1 MSTGETKSNV
11 GSDHSVVVVVVC
23 AEIWFSVFVF
33 KLLICIARLL
43 FWRSSSVIKLSC
55 YSFAAIEAVPP
66 KLSMIAS
73 RRRSFEERS
82 ADQVRFVGWS
92 VSVAAARVTGLEWW
106 RSHGRAFDD
115 GMGWDE
121 KEQSSRD
128 GLSHHWYDQIVVWLH
143 ALVWSN

>member
-11 GSDHSVVVVVVC
+11 RSDHSVVVVVVC

-66 KLSMIAS
+66 KLPMIAS
-73 RRRSFEERS
+73 SELWREKCRSG
-82 ADQVRFVGWS
+82 QVGWS
-92 VSVAAARVTGLEWW
+92 VSLSSSRTSHWIGMMKEPREGIWW
-106 RSHGRAFDD
+106 WD
-115 GMGWDE
+115 GMGWE
-121 KEQSSRD
+121 GAEQQRWFIAPPIRSDLCVAALD
-128 GLSHHWYDQIVVWLH
+128 GVE
-143 ALVWSN
+143 

>member
-11 GSDHSVVVVVVC
+11 RCDHSVVVVVVC
-23 AEIWFSVFVF
+23 AEIWFKVFVF

-43 FWRSSSVIKLSC
+43 LWRSSSVIKLFC
-55 YSFAAIEAVPP
+55 YSFAAIVAVPP
-66 KLSMIAS
+66 KLPMIAS
-73 RRRSFEERS
+73 SELWRDRS
-82 ADQVRFVGWS
+82 ADQVRLVGRS

-121 KEQSSRD
+121 KEQSRRD
-128 GLSHHWYDQIVVWLH
+128 GLSHPRYDQIFVWLPWM
-143 ALVWSN
+143 VWSN